1 MPSFFNPIA
10 VALPMEEHFQYPLAN
25 FKEARRLPSSLAC
38 PECGGQFAVY
48 VPLGLPANDLQEV
61 WGDLAGM
68 LAATCGS
75 HPPVIQRQ

>member
-38 PECGGQFAVY
+38 PECGGEFAVF
-48 VPLGLPANDLQEV
+48 VPLTLGARDVQEV
-61 WGDLAGM
+61 CGDLAGM
-68 LAATCGS
+68 LAATCGQ
-75 HPPVIQRQ
+75 HPPLIQRQ